1 MLPHVE
7 EQQRREADGDV
18 ALLIVELDDDQTL
31 SDRVPREDGPAGAL
45 DGVFRGGLERRL
57 AACSPIAAIPPPD
70 PLLTANPPGASRT
83 IRHAP
88 R

>member
-31 SDRVPREDGPAGAL
+31 SDRVPREDGPAGAWMA
-45 DGVFRGGLERRL
+45 L
-57 AACSPIAAIPPPD
+57 AFAEK
-70 PLLTANPPGASRT
+70 
-83 IRHAP
+83 
-88 R
+88 